1 MTKIR
6 KLGAMLNKCYFEGK
20 MPRCCSAA
28 DIAVLQIVYNA
39 LSAGKKPEFIS
50 ASVKTILENMG
61 FIVAPKGIGWIVIC

>member
-1 MTKIR
+1 MRKIN
-6 KLGAMLNKCYFEGK
+6 KLGEMLNKCYFEGK

-28 DIAVLQIVYNA
+28 DIAILQIVYNA
-39 LSAGKKPEFIS
+39 LSAGEKPEFIS